1 MGMIGTVTSKGQ
13 TTIPKQVREKLGLD
27 QGTRIEWVLD
37 DEKVI
42 VKARKLKVTDL
53 FGMLGEPPAGK
64 GSNLKEIDAT
74 VRKAVARHVLGED
87 TADDE

>member
-13 TTIPKQVREKLGLD
+13 TTIPKEVREKLGLD
-27 QGTRIEWVLD
+27 PGTRIEWVLD

-64 GSNLKEIDAT
+64 GSNLEEIDAT
-74 VRKAVARHVLGED
+74 VREAVARHVLGED